1 MIVFMI
7 VSAILSVHMISLF
20 LWWMVVRTIFRVDM
34 FLMLVFHLLFIVIM
48 IMSVVMV
55 GTHLRCSITYAS
67 EHGEGE

>member
-1 MIVFMI
+1 MI

-55 GTHLRCSITYAS
+55 GTHLCSSITYAS